1 MLKVKEVTTQIDEL
15 LQVKEQML
23 ANDETIL
30 SKFTQSE
37 QLLLDPKSPQISSRR
52 TSISDSKI
60 ERN

>member
-30 SKFTQSE
+30 SKFT
-37 QLLLDPKSPQISSRR
+37 
-52 TSISDSKI
+52 
-60 ERN
+60 

>member
-1 MLKVKEVTTQIDEL
+1 MLKVKEVTIQIDEL

-37 QLLLDPKSPQISSRR
+37 QILLDPKSPQISRRR
-52 TSISDSKI
+52 TSISESKI